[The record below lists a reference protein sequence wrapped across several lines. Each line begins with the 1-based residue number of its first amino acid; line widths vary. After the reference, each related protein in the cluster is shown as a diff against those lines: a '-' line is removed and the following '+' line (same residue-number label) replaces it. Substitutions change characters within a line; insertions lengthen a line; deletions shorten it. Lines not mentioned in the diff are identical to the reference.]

1 MILCGERDYTGP
13 QDFILMNY
21 PLVLDERI
29 PLASLTDKYNI
40 TSLPINIYF
49 EENLNLMKQ
58 LIPEMKKVLYIGDET
73 YICQQNDYDLS
84 RVIAEKYPEPD
95 YRFLC
100 ARDIGINSHFSIL
113 KKVDSKTTGVLF
125 SSWFRKKYIQII
137 QFCLPILTVSLLL
150 LRFLFSH
157 LKI

>member
-1 MILCGERDYTGP
+1 
-13 QDFILMNY
+13 MNY
-21 PLVLDERI
+21 PLVFDERI
-29 PLASLTDKYNI
+29 PLASLTYKYNI
-40 TSLPINIYF
+40 TSFPINIYF

-84 RVIAEKYPEPD
+84 RVIADKYPELD

-100 ARDIGINSHFSIL
+100 ARDIGINSLFSIL
-113 KKVDSKTTGVLF
+113 KKVDSKTSGVLF